1 MTHFLKLFSLILF
14 TIFSNYVFAQKL
26 NLAGNWTSIDYD
38 KNKSDF
44 ILSEDNYVS
53 MSVNGEFIDGKNYI
67 IKGGKNAG
75 QKGELKYT
83 IDYDKNPVEIDII
96 AIMDDTEKGRILGT
110 IKLINAN
117 EFMMIFSYNGKRD
130 YDFSEYNI
138 KQIAVFKRKNE
149 N

>member
-1 MTHFLKLFSLILF
+1 MTHFFKLFSLVLF
-14 TIFSNYVFAQKL
+14 TIFSNYVFAQKV
-26 NLAGNWTSIDYD
+26 NLAGNWTNIDYD

-110 IKLINAN
+110 IKLINKD
-117 EFMMIFSYNGKRD
+117 EFLMIFSFTGKRD
-130 YDFSEYNI
+130 FNFSEKNA
-138 KQIAVFKRKNE
+138 KQIAHFIRKKS
-149 N
+149 

>member
-1 MTHFLKLFSLILF
+1 MTHFLKLFSLVLF
-14 TIFSNYVFAQKL
+14 TIFSNYVFAQKV
-26 NLAGNWTSIDYD
+26 NFAFFFFFIYYD

-67 IKGGKNAG
+67 IKGGKNAC
-75 QKGELKYT
+75 QKRELKYT

-110 IKLINAN
+110 IKLGNQD
-117 EFMMIFSYNGKRD
+117 EFLMIFSFTGKRD
-130 YDFSEYNI
+130 FNFSEKNA
-138 KQIAVFKRKNE
+138 KQIANLKKKKS
-149 N
+149 

>member
-130 YDFSEYNI
+130 YDFSENNI